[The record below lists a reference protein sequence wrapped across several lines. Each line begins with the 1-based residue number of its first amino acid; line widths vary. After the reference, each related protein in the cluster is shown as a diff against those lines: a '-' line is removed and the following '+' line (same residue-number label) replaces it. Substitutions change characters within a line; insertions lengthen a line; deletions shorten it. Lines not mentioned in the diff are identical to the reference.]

1 MAVKTIYQLY
11 DFVSS
16 DAQFGINAYDLDGVN
31 KVVISSENALRY
43 ILQKYGERKYSLLTG
58 SFAATKEDANREF
71 QNDFYMW
78 VNNRAHNIDRM
89 YQALFD
95 YDYSPIENVDRY
107 ETENTSVDDDITYGK
122 TLTNSGTDRTNYGK
136 TLTES
141 GTDTTAFGKTL
152 TNSGTDTTTYGKIET
167 NTGQDSV
174 TNGGNEINEKEG
186 AHTVTNENAGFNSP
200 NSYTP
205 HDKMT
210 EGWNNYAETTTFGKT
225 ETTSFGKRTADSGS
239 DALQHGHVETEGGSD
254 SVTYGKVDTEGGS
267 DSTTYGKTET
277 ESGEDQRD
285 ITTGRTLHVHG
296 NIGVTT
302 NNQLIEQE
310 LEMRMKSLA
319 EMLLDNFI
327 NDFTF
332 YA

>member
-11 DFVSS
+11 DFVEQN
-16 DAQFGINAYDLDGVN
+16 AAFGINAHDLDGN
-31 KVVISSENALRY
+31 TQTVINNANALRY
-43 ILQKYGERKYSLLTG
+43 ILSRYGERKYAILTG
-58 SFAATKEDANREF
+58 AAAATKEDANREL
-71 QNDFYMW
+71 QADFSMW
-78 VNNRAHNIDRM
+78 LANRSHNIDRM

-107 ETENTSVDDDITYGK
+107 ETENTSVDDDVTYGK
-122 TLTNSGTDRTNYGK
+122 TLANSGTDRTNYGK

-141 GTDTTAFGKTL
+141 GSDTTAFGKTL

-167 NTGQDSV
+167 NTGQDSI
-174 TNGGNEINEKEG
+174 TDGGHDIFEKEG
-186 AHTVTNENAGFNSP
+186 SHVVANEAAGFNSP

-205 HDKMT
+205 KDRMT
-210 EGWNNYAETTTFGKT
+210 EGWTNYEETTNFGKT
-225 ETTSFGKRTADSGS
+225 ETTSFGKRTANSGS
-239 DALQHGHVETEGGSD
+239 DAVQHGHIETEGGSD
-254 SVTYGKVDTEGGS
+254 SVTYGKIDTEGGS
-267 DSTTYGKTET
+267 DSITYGKTET
-277 ESGEDQRD
+277 ESGQDQRD